1 MSNLYAHKPRP
12 VRVLRVDASAR
23 HAGST
28 TRALSDALIDA
39 LRRRHG
45 DLTLVR
51 RDLSEGLPFID
62 ERWVAA
68 NFTAPEQR
76 DGAQQAALA
85 GSDALVSE
93 LQDAEVVVIGVPIYN
108 FGIPAALKAWI
119 DQVARARLTFRYTP
133 QGPLGLLAGK
143 KAYLVVASSGT
154 DVDGPIDFA
163 TPYLRHVLGF
173 LGITDVEIVSADRQT
188 GRGADAVADARSRI
202 ETIAAEAVAA

>member
-1 MSNLYAHKPRP
+1 MSNLQVPHPRP

-23 HAGST
+23 RAGST

-45 DLTLVR
+45 DLTLTS
-51 RDLSEGLPFID
+51 RDLAAGLPFVD

-76 DGAQQAALA
+76 DAAQRGALA
-85 GSDALVSE
+85 GSDVLVRE
-93 LQDAEVVVIGVPIYN
+93 LQDAEMLVIGVPIYN
-108 FGIPAALKAWI
+108 FGVPAALKAWI

-133 QGPLGLLAGK
+133 QGPVGLLGGR
-143 KAYLVVASSGT
+143 KAYLVVASGGT
-154 DVDGPIDFA
+154 EVGGPIDFA

-173 LGITDVEIVSADRQT
+173 LGITDVEVVSADRQT
-188 GRGADAVADARSRI
+188 GRGADAVSDARSRI